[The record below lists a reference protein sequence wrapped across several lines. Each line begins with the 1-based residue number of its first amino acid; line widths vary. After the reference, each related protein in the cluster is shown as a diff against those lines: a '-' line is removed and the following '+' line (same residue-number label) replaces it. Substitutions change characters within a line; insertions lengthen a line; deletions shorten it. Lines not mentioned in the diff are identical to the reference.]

1 MTYQLLAFREFG
13 IFLFTVPVVVSLFIL
28 VMKIDIVIP
37 YSEYFRKT
45 SSLIYYLHIL
55 FVCFYTSKYYSIW
68 TGVAEANLHRFLYVF
83 ILSTWLATVVYLLSR
98 KYDFLKNL
106 F

>member
-1 MTYQLLAFREFG
+1 MKGSKKEITKFVVIFIILYTLFAIEGNMTYQLLAFREFG

-55 FVCFYTSKYYSIW
+55 
-68 TGVAEANLHRFLYVF
+68 LLFLY
-83 ILSTWLATVVYLLSR
+83 SP
-98 KYDFLKNL
+98 
-106 F
+106 